1 MLGSLGLELLVDEC
15 LGLVLLGLELLG
27 EFVEFDLE
35 IVVALLGGF
44 VVVLDLFLELD
55 DFLGEVLDLLLV
67 GFGEFFELGLILELE
82 FVLGLLGRLQLGAE
96 LLDLELELGLFVLGK
111 LLGLFLFGLV
121 SFDLL
126 LEGDD
131 LLGFLFFDLLGE
143 LEFKVLVSELFGEV
157 DPLLVELLSQGFD
170 GFLVL
175 LDLLGLGLEL
185 FLEISL
191 DLLNLSLLFLE
202 DFLDLT
208 LLLWGAELQDLL
220 LLELLEL
227 LPDLAELVLVS
238 LVLLGDL
245 VPLNGEKF
253 TLTLPVFEFIT

>member
-15 LGLVLLGLELLG
+15 LGLFLLGLELLG
-27 EFVEFDLE
+27 EFIEFDLE
-35 IVVALLGGF
+35 IAVTLLGGF
-44 VVVLDLFLELD
+44 VVVLNLFLELD
-55 DFLGEVLDLLLV
+55 DFLGEVLNLLLV

-82 FVLGLLGRLQLGAE
+82 FVLGLLGRLKLGAE
-96 LLDLELELGLFVLGK
+96 LFDLELELGLFVLGK

-126 LEGDD
+126 LESDD

-191 DLLNLSLLFLE
+191 DLLNLSLF
-202 DFLDLT
+202 
-208 LLLWGAELQDLL
+208 
-220 LLELLEL
+220 
-227 LPDLAELVLVS
+227 S
-238 LVLLGDL
+238 L
-245 VPLNGEKF
+245 
-253 TLTLPVFEFIT
+253 